1 MTTYHNNFYILLSL
15 GELIGVDYLLSQTG
29 QPLQRVNP
37 DAEETHQLLE
47 DVNVEELEDEGFE
60 EDLSDDP
67 TMTLLYEDLTIMG
80 DRDAPT
86 IETASSST
94 QPVPP
99 STASSVHPSTASS
112 VHPAAASSDVFT
124 GQPDVSA
131 PDSPT
136 QMSER
141 DLVCQM

>member
-1 MTTYHNNFYILLSL
+1 MFLPSNPLLSTPVSLIVEHKPLMTTYHNNFYILLSL

-80 DRDAPT
+80 DRDA
-86 IETASSST
+86 
-94 QPVPP
+94 
-99 STASSVHPSTASS
+99 STASS